1 MNNVLDVCQVS
12 IKRGSFRLWDISF
25 SVKKGY
31 ITGLVGRSGS
41 GKTTLLKAICNATE
55 IKKGTIKVFGR
66 DSIREDV
73 LNKQELGIVMD
84 DLTYFEKN
92 FSIWENAQML
102 APLYHDWDDD
112 ILYYYLKKYGIITG
126 MEEDFEKYGNAKR
139 PLATY
144 SRGELAKI
152 RLAFAL
158 AHKPR
163 LLLLDEPS
171 AYLDP
176 IFRREF
182 LAELQE
188 LLDCPYWLR
197 DADEKEREEQ
207 AMAII
212 LCTHTTSE
220 IDRVGDYILL
230 LDRGHLIANG
240 NREELFEKYQ
250 VNNTKELVLKLTRR
264 RDGYIFHDQELH
276 RKRVLLKDP
285 ERGKDRFRLDRY
297 AVPSNNIDGLRQ
309 CEKYIYKHA
318 KAGRILSGWTFVL
331 YLFLIGMS
339 IFLYMHHLDYD
350 NEIIGCITCVLI
362 AVINMQYF
370 SHYTENWDDELK
382 EAMPYLPF
390 NIEDMKIC
398 LKEQRKRLLLFWL
411 VVQSVLALLVGYFG
425 IIKEGKPPLDWMAG
439 LVLSSIIITLYSGHC
454 QMWRLKNQQQYLYS
468 ELIILC
474 GVLIMVWI
482 SGKILCTG

>member
-1 MNNVLDVCQVS
+1 MSNVLDVCQVS
-12 IKRGSFRLWDISF
+12 IRRGSFQLWNISF

-31 ITGLVGRSGS
+31 ITGLVGRNGS
-41 GKTTLLKAICNATE
+41 GKTTLLKAICNAVE
-55 IKKGTIKVFGR
+55 LKKGTIKVFGR
-66 DSIREDV
+66 DSVREDV

-102 APLYHDWDDD
+102 APLYRDWDDD
-112 ILYYYLKKYGIITG
+112 ILYYYLKKYEIITG
-126 MEEDFEKYGNAKR
+126 MEKDFEKYGDAKR
-139 PLATY
+139 PLAAY

-176 IFRREF
+176 IYRREF

-188 LLDCPYWLR
+188 LIDCPYWLR
-197 DADEKEREEQ
+197 DVDEKEREEQ

-230 LDRGHLIANG
+230 LDRGHLVANG

-250 VNNTKELVLKLTRR
+250 VNNTKELVIKFTRR

-276 RKRVLLKDP
+276 RKRVRLKQP
-285 ERGKDRFRLDRY
+285 ERGKDRFKLDRY
-297 AVPSNNIDGLRQ
+297 AVPSNNVDGLRQ
-309 CEKYIYKHA
+309 CEEYIYKHA
-318 KAGRILSGWTFVL
+318 KAGKIFSGWTFVL

-339 IFLYMHHLDYD
+339 IFLYTLHLD
-350 NEIIGCITCVLI
+350 NNIIWCIASILI
-362 AVINMQYF
+362 AIINMQYF
-370 SHYTENWDDELK
+370 SHYTDNWEDELK
-382 EAMPYLPF
+382 EVMPYLPF
-390 NIEDMKIC
+390 NIKDMKVC
-398 LKEQRKRLLLFWL
+398 LKGQRKRLLLFWV
-411 VVQSVLALLVGYFG
+411 VVQSVLALLVGFIG
-425 IIKEGKPPLDWMAG
+425 IVKEGKLPLAWMAG
-439 LVLSSIIITLYSGHC
+439 LVLGGIIITLYSGHC
-454 QMWRLKNQQQYLYS
+454 QMWRLKNQREYMYD
-468 ELIILC
+468 EFAILFA
-474 GVLIMVWI
+474 VLMLVVVF
-482 SGKILCTG
+482 L